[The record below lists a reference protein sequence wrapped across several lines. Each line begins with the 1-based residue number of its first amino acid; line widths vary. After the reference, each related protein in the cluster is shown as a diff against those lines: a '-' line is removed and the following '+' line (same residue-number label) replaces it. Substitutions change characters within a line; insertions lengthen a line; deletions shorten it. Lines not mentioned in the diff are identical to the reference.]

1 MKKAEIIKNGNVN
14 LNTLG
19 MKKGAIYMAYIEW
32 AAKYGEENK
41 KYPSPTECFNWLW
54 EKLS

>member
-19 MKKGAIYMAYIEW
+19 MKKAAIYIAYVEW
-32 AAKYGEENK
+32 VKKAKH
-41 KYPSPTECFNWLW
+41 PSPTECFNWLW
-54 EKLS
+54 ERLSQ